1 MEIIHYEAAGGI
13 LFDGDKVLL
22 LRKRGLNEVVLPKG
36 HVEAGET
43 AEQAAVRETVEETG
57 YSNVAIVADLGVLQA
72 QFPFEGAWYIRNE
85 HYFAMQLRDHDHAG
99 EMEYDDAE
107 HDRQTFERLWVPA
120 AEAEAMMSFE
130 PARSFVRRAVKWWRE
145 ERGERKEKRE

>member
-1 MEIIHYEAAGGI
+1 MDIIHYEAAGGI

-22 LRKRGLNEVVLPKG
+22 LRKHGLNEVVLPKG
-36 HVEAGET
+36 HVEDGET

-57 YSNVAIVADLGVLQA
+57 YSNLEVLADLGVLQA
-72 QFPFEGAWYIRNE
+72 QFRGKDGAWYVRNE
-85 HYFAMQLRDHDHAG
+85 HYFVMRLRNHDHAG
-99 EMEYDDAE
+99 EMDYDDAE

-130 PARSFVRRAVKWWRE
+130 PARSFVRQAVGWWRE
-145 ERGERKEKRE
+145 RRD